1 MNTVHTL
8 REYIETLRSA
18 GILVE
23 STVGGEL
30 AAREVRCLTYDTR
43 ALSGDALFICK
54 GAHFKEDYLRDAL
67 SRGAVAYVA
76 EKKHNVDAPCILVS
90 DIRYSLV
97 VLGQLFYNH
106 VTDKLTSVG
115 ITGTKGKSTTA
126 YYVRYILDDWL
137 RAQGKPACAILS
149 SIDNYDGKGTEE
161 SHITTPEVL
170 ELYQHFENAYES
182 GISHLVMEA
191 SSQALKYGRVRGITF
206 DVAAFLNIGSD
217 HISPIEHPDFEDYFS
232 SKLKIFDSCRFG
244 CVNTDA
250 KYADRVVEYAKER
263 CELITFGS
271 HESDTVSCRGVEKR
285 GDGLYFTVASPK
297 YNGEFSIT
305 MPGLFNVSNA
315 LAAMAVCMALDVPVE
330 HVRAGLR
337 RARAAGRMQ
346 IYESRDGQV
355 TVIVDYA
362 HNRMSF
368 DALYR
373 STKIEYPGR
382 QMISVFGCPGS
393 HALQRRKDLGELS
406 GQNCDFVFIT
416 EEDSGE
422 EPFTQI
428 AADIEKHVACPH
440 LVLEDRAECIRR
452 AILDGRDARV
462 VLLTG
467 KGEETTMKRG
477 SVFVPYPSD
486 VELTLKYLAE
496 YDKAHLVKP
505 TPAERLS
512 GVKRRKDFLPIILGS
527 DENAYGTARLFQE
540 AYGVAPLLLCTQQ
553 LVPTRHSHLF
563 LCRIIPDFERE
574 DVFPDAL
581 LEVLKQCAQDYEKLL
596 VIPCSDYYTG
606 LLCRHYDRFE
616 GLIANRFIS
625 EELLET
631 FDTKDSFYALCEQY
645 GMDYPKTVV
654 AAPGERESIAEHLP
668 FDFPIVVKP
677 ENSNALDYLRCHFEG
692 QKKVFFFDTKAQY
705 LEMVRNMNRSDYRG
719 KLILQEF
726 IPGGDDAMRVLN
738 SYSDLDGHV
747 RAMCLGQPVLEYYD
761 PKSVGNY
768 AAIISR
774 GDQALYGRMKEFL
787 ERLGYVGFSN
797 IDMKYDRRTG
807 RYVLFEI
814 NPRLGRSSY
823 FCRAAGLNMMK
834 LMTDDIVYGRR
845 GDCVYNHTAALWQ
858 NVPDGIL
865 RRYVKNPE
873 LSAELRRLKGTHT
886 LFCRGDLPPAR
897 LYRLLRYYAAQ
908 YHNFRDYYF
917 DKEKP

>member
-1 MNTVHTL
+1 MNTVHILKEYLEAL
-8 REYIETLRSA
+8 RTH
-18 GILVE
+18 GILAG
-23 STVGGEL
+23 STIPDEL
-30 AAREVRCLTYDTR
+30 LQREIECLTYDTR
-43 ALSGDALFICK
+43 ALDKNALFICK
-54 GAHFKEDYLRDAL
+54 GAHFKEEYLRDAL

-76 EKKHNVDAPCILVS
+76 EQPHSVDAPCILVS

-97 VLGQLFYNH
+97 VLGRLFYND
-106 VTDKLTSVG
+106 VTHRLTSIA

-126 YYVRYILDDWL
+126 YYVRYILNDWL
-137 RAQGKPACAILS
+137 RAQKKPDCAILS
-149 SIDNYDGKGTEE
+149 SIDNYDGASTEE

-170 ELYQHFENAYES
+170 ELYQHFENAYEHH
-182 GISHLVMEA
+182 IPYLVMEA
-191 SSQALKYGRVRGITF
+191 SSQALKYGRVRDIPFTVG
-206 DVAAFLNIGSD
+206 AFLNIGTD

-232 SKLKIFDSCRFG
+232 SKLKVFDSCRFS

-250 KYADRVVEYAKER
+250 KYADRVLAYARSR
-263 CELITFGS
+263 CKVVTFGS
-271 HESDTVSCRGVEKR
+271 HETDTVYCKHTEKR
-285 GDGLYFTVASPK
+285 ADGLYFTVVSPK

-315 LAAMAVCMALDVPVE
+315 LAAIAICMTLDVPE
-330 HVRAGLR
+330 EYVRSGLR
-337 RARAAGRMQ
+337 KARAAGRMQ
-346 IYESRDGQV
+346 IYESRDGRV

-382 QMISVFGCPGS
+382 KRISIFGCPGS

-406 GQNCDFVFIT
+406 GQNCDFVYIA

-422 EPFTQI
+422 EPFAQI
-428 AADIEKHVACPH
+428 AAGIEKHVACPH

-452 AILDGRDARV
+452 AILEEKDARV
-462 VLLTG
+462 ILLTG

-477 SVFVPYPSD
+477 SAFVPYPSD

-496 YDKAHLVKP
+496 YDAAHSPVPVQSGQKA
-505 TPAERLS
+505 
-512 GVKRRKDFLPIILGS
+512 KRDFLPIILGS

-540 AYGVAPLLLCTQQ
+540 AYHVAPLLLCTQQ

-563 LCRIIPDFERE
+563 TCRVIPGFERE
-574 DVFPDAL
+574 DVFPGAL
-581 LEVLKQCAQDYEKLL
+581 LDVLKQCAQDYEKLL

-606 LLCRHYDRFE
+606 LLCRHYNQFE
-616 GLIANRFIS
+616 GLIANRFIPD
-625 EELLET
+625 ELLET
-631 FDTKDSFYALCEQY
+631 FDTKDKFYALCEEF

-654 AAPGERESIAEHLP
+654 AAPEERESIADRLP
-668 FDFPIVVKP
+668 FGFPIVVKP

-692 QKKVFFFDTKAQY
+692 QKKVFFFDTKEQY
-705 LEMVRNMNRSDYRG
+705 LEMIRSMNASDYRG

-738 SYSDLDGHV
+738 SYSDLTGHV

-768 AAIISR
+768 AAILSR
-774 GDQALYGRMKEFL
+774 GDQTLYERMQAFL
-787 ERLGYVGFSN
+787 EKLGYVGFSN

-834 LMTDDIVYGRR
+834 LLTDDVVYGKREE
-845 GDCVYNHTAALWQ
+845 CVYNHTVSLWQ

-865 RRYVKNPE
+865 RRYVKDPALAE
-873 LSAELRRLKGTHT
+873 ELRALKGTHT

-908 YHNFRDYYF
+908 YRNFRNYYF
-917 DKEKP
+917 EKK

>member
-8 REYIETLRSA
+8 KEYIDALRGA

-23 STVGGEL
+23 STVSDEL
-30 AAREVRCLTYDTR
+30 AARAVRCLTYDTR
-43 ALSGDALFICK
+43 ALGEDALFICK
-54 GAHFKEDYLRDAL
+54 GAHFKEEYLRDAL
-67 SRGAVAYVA
+67 SRGAIAYVA
-76 EKKHNVDAPCILVS
+76 EKKHNADAPCILVS

-106 VTDKLTSVG
+106 VTDKLTSIG

-126 YYVRYILDDWL
+126 YYVRYILNDWL
-137 RAQGKPACAILS
+137 CAQGRPECAILS
-149 SIDNYDGKGTEE
+149 SIDNYDGKSTEE

-170 ELYQHFENAYES
+170 ELYRHFENACES

-206 DVAAFLNIGSD
+206 DVGAFLNIGSD
-217 HISPIEHPDFEDYFS
+217 HISPIEHPDFEDYFA

-250 KYADRVVEYAKER
+250 KYADRVIEYAKGR

-271 HESDTVSCRGVEKR
+271 HETDTVYCKRTEKR
-285 GDGLYFTVASPK
+285 ADGLYFTVVSPK

-305 MPGLFNVSNA
+305 MPGLFNISNA
-315 LAAMAVCMALDVPVE
+315 LAAMAICMALDVPE
-330 HVRAGLR
+330 EYVRSGLR
-337 RARAAGRMQ
+337 KARAAGRMQ
-346 IYESRDGQV
+346 IYESRDKNV
-355 TVIVDYA
+355 AVIVDYA

-382 QMISVFGCPGS
+382 TMISVFGCPGS

-406 GQNCDFVFIT
+406 GQNCDFVYIT

-422 EPFTQI
+422 EPFAQI
-428 AADIEKHVACPH
+428 AAGIEKHVACPH

-452 AILDGRDARV
+452 AILNDTGARV

-486 VELTLKYLAE
+486 VELTLTYLAE
-496 YDKAHLVKP
+496 YDAQHPVSATILR
-505 TPAERLS
+505 ER
-512 GVKRRKDFLPIILGS
+512 KKQDFLPIILGS

-540 AYGVAPLLLCTQQ
+540 AYRVAPLLLCTQQ

-563 LCRIIPDFERE
+563 TCRIIPDFERE
-574 DVFPDAL
+574 EVFPSAL
-581 LEVLKQCAQDYEKLL
+581 LGVLRECAQQYEKLL

-606 LLCRHYDRFE
+606 LLCRHYGHFE

-625 EELLET
+625 EALLET
-631 FDTKDSFYALCEQY
+631 FDTKDKFYALCEQY
-645 GMDYPKTVV
+645 GMDYPKTVIV
-654 AAPGERESIAEHLP
+654 SPDGREDAVSHLP
-668 FDFPIVVKP
+668 FGFPIVVKP

-692 QKKVFFFDTKAQY
+692 QKKVFFFDTKEQY
-705 LEMVRNMNRSDYRG
+705 LEMVRRMNESDYRG

-726 IPGGDDAMRVLN
+726 IPGGDEAMRVLN
-738 SYSDLDGHV
+738 SYSDADGRV

-768 AAIISR
+768 AAILSR
-774 GDQALYGRMKEFL
+774 GDQALYDKMQEFL
-787 ERLGYVGFSN
+787 EKLGYVGFSN
-797 IDMKYDRRTG
+797 IDMKYDCRTG

-834 LMTDDIVYGRR
+834 LLTDDVVYGRR
-845 GDCVYNHTAALWQ
+845 EECVYNHTVALWQ
-858 NVPDGIL
+858 NVPTGIL
-865 RRYVKNPE
+865 HRYVRNAE
-873 LSAELRRLKGTHT
+873 LSGELRDFKGTHT
-886 LFCRGDLPPAR
+886 LFCRGDLPLPR
-897 LYRLLRYYAAQ
+897 LCCLLRYYAAQ

-917 DKEKP
+917 EKK

>member
-43 ALSGDALFICK
+43 ALSGNALFICK

-76 EKKHNVDAPCILVS
+76 EKKHNVDAPRILVS

-217 HISPIEHPDFEDYFS
+217 HISPIEHPDFEDYFA

-250 KYADRVVEYAKER
+250 KYANRVVEYAKER

-346 IYESRDGQV
+346 IYESRDRQV

-496 YDKAHLVKP
+496 YDKAHPVKP

-625 EELLET
+625 AELLET

-886 LFCRGDLPPAR
+886 LFCKGDLPPAR

>member
-1 MNTVHTL
+1 MNTVHIL
-8 REYIETLRSA
+8 KEYIDALRDA
-18 GILVE
+18 GILTG
-23 STVGGEL
+23 STVPEEL
-30 AAREVRCLTYDTR
+30 LQRGIECLTYDTR
-43 ALSGDALFICK
+43 TLRENALFICK
-54 GAHFKEDYLRDAL
+54 GAHFKEEYLRDAL
-67 SRGAVAYVA
+67 SCGAVAYVA
-76 EKKHNVDAPCILVS
+76 EQQHSADAPCILVS

-97 VLGQLFYNH
+97 VLGQLFYDH

-126 YYVRYILDDWL
+126 YYVRYILNDWL
-137 RAQGKPACAILS
+137 RAQDRPECAILS
-149 SIDNYDGKGTEE
+149 SIDNYDGKSIEE

-170 ELYQHFENAYES
+170 ELYQHFENAYEC

-191 SSQALKYGRVRGITF
+191 SSQALKYGRVRGIRF
-206 DVAAFLNIGSD
+206 DVGAFLNIGTD
-217 HISPIEHPDFEDYFS
+217 HISPIEHPDFEDYFA
-232 SKLKIFDSCRFG
+232 SKLKIFDSCRVG

-250 KYADRVVEYAKER
+250 KHAERVIEYAKDR

-271 HESDTVSCRGVEKR
+271 HESDTVSCRHVEKR
-285 GDGLYFTVASPK
+285 EDGLYFTIVSPR

-305 MPGLFNVSNA
+305 MPGLFNISNA
-315 LAAMAVCMALDVPVE
+315 LAAMAICMALDVPE
-330 HVRAGLR
+330 EYVRSGLR
-337 RARAAGRMQ
+337 KARAAGRMQ
-346 IYESRDGQV
+346 IYESRDKKV

-382 QMISVFGCPGS
+382 QMISIFGCPGS

-422 EPFTQI
+422 EPFAQI
-428 AADIEKHVACPH
+428 AADIEPHVVCPH
-440 LVLEDRAECIRR
+440 IVLEDRAECIRR
-452 AILDGRDARV
+452 AILEGREPRV
-462 VLLTG
+462 ILLTG

-477 SVFVPYPSD
+477 SAFVPHPSD
-486 VELTLKYLAE
+486 VALTLQYLYE
-496 YDKAHLVKP
+496 YDAAH
-505 TPAERLS
+505 TPAPAA
-512 GVKRRKDFLPIILGS
+512 GGKKKKKDFLPIILGS
-527 DENAYGTARLFQE
+527 DENAYGTARLFCE
-540 AYGVAPLLLCTQQ
+540 AYNVTPLLLCTQQ
-553 LVPTRHSHLF
+553 LVPTRHSHMF

-574 DVFPDAL
+574 EVFPDAL

-606 LLCRHYDRFE
+606 LLCRHYDHFE

-631 FDTKDSFYALCEQY
+631 FDTKDRFYALCERY
-645 GMDYPKTVV
+645 GMDYPKTAV
-654 AAPGERESIAEHLP
+654 ASPDERESIVEHLP

-692 QKKVFFFDTKAQY
+692 QKKVFFFDTKEQY
-705 LEMVRNMNRSDYRG
+705 LEMIRNMNASDYRG

-738 SYSDLDGHV
+738 SYSDLDGRV

-768 AAIISR
+768 AAILSR
-774 GDQALYGRMKEFL
+774 GDQALYDRMQEFL
-787 ERLGYVGFSN
+787 EKLGYVGFSN

-834 LMTDDIVYGRR
+834 LLTDDIVYGKRA
-845 GDCVYNHTAALWQ
+845 DCVYNHTVALWQ
-858 NVPDGIL
+858 NVPSGIL
-865 RRYVKNPE
+865 RRYVKDPE
-873 LSAELRRLKGTHT
+873 LSEELKAFKGTHV
-886 LFCRGDLPPAR
+886 LFCKGDLPLPR

-917 DKEKP
+917 EKK